1 MSYTLSPQQAA
12 FVNWVIS
19 GRGNAIAEAVAGAGK
34 TSTII
39 RSLQETRGSVAIAA
53 FNNRIADE
61 IKAKV
66 AKLDLGRQIAVGT
79 FHSFGFR
86 NWRKVA
92 SNVRVDEHKV
102 RKLMEEMQVRE
113 ELRDFVGAAVGMARQ
128 VGIGALHPMGD
139 LSQWYGMVA
148 HHDME
153 DRLAEQPGARVSPML
168 VEQGIN
174 TAIKVLEASN
184 EMCRDVIDFDDML
197 YAPILHKVRFW
208 QNDWLFVDE
217 AQDSN
222 AMRRA
227 VARAMLR
234 PGGRAVFVGDR
245 RQAINGFAGAD
256 NDALDQIARE
266 FSTTELPMTVTFRC
280 PKAVVREARMYVDH
294 IVAAETAPEGT
305 VRDIGEFANLLNE
318 QLTPSDAILCR
329 NTAPL
334 VKAAYALIR
343 RGTACRIE
351 GRDIGAG
358 LLKLATRWK
367 KCKTLPALREKLVD
381 YMETETAALTAKN
394 KEARA
399 AALQDQ
405 VESLLA
411 IIDGLGVDAT
421 VADLRARIESMFG
434 DSDKDPRPMV
444 TLCSGH
450 RSKGR
455 EWHRVYLIGMNEL
468 IPSPFAR
475 QDWMVRQ
482 EENVAYV
489 MVTRSMGELVF
500 VAAPP
505 RGAR

>member
-1 MSYTLSPQQAA
+1 MSYQPSPQQAE
-12 FVNWVIS
+12 FLDWVRT
-19 GRGNAIAEAVAGAGK
+19 GRGNATVRAVAGAGK
-34 TSTII
+34 TSTIL
-39 RSLQETRGSVAIAA
+39 RSLPDTRGSVAIAA

-86 NWRKVA
+86 TWRNVASHVKVDANKTRKVMDHLDV
-92 SNVRVDEHKV
+92 SED
-102 RKLMEEMQVRE
+102 
-113 ELRDFVGAAVGMARQ
+113 LRDFVGAAVSMARQ

-139 LSQWYGMVA
+139 MSAWYAMVA
-148 HHDME
+148 HHDMA
-153 DRLAEQPGARVSPML
+153 DKLAEAPGAHVTPYLLERALNAAVK
-168 VEQGIN
+168 
-174 TAIKVLEASN
+174 ALEASN
-184 EMCRDVIDFDDML
+184 DACRELIDFDDML
-197 YAPILHKVRFW
+197 YAPILFKARFW

-234 PGGRAVFVGDR
+234 PGGRAVFVGDE

-256 NDALDQIARE
+256 NDALDQVARE
-266 FSTTELPMTVTFRC
+266 FNTTALPLTVTYRC
-280 PKAVVREARMYVDH
+280 PKAVVAEARMYVDH
-294 IVAAETAPEGT
+294 IVAAPTAPEGT
-305 VRDIGEFANLLNE
+305 VRDIGEFANLFAE
-318 QLTPSDAILCR
+318 QLTTDDAILCR

-334 VKAAYALIR
+334 VKAAYGLIR

-381 YMETETAALTAKN
+381 YMETETVALTAKN

-411 IIDGLGVDAT
+411 IIDGLGTDAT

-489 MVTRSMGELVF
+489 MITRSMGELVY

>member
-1 MSYTLSPQQAA
+1 MSYQLSTQQQA
-12 FVNWVIS
+12 FVDWVAR

-34 TSTII
+34 TSTIL
-39 RSLQETRGSVAIAA
+39 RSLPETRGSVAIAA

-61 IKAKV
+61 IKTKV

-86 NWRKVA
+86 TWRNVA
-92 SNVRVDEHKV
+92 SRVQVDGDKV
-102 RKLMEEMQVRE
+102 RNLMRVMEVDE
-113 ELRDFVGAAVGMARQ
+113 ELRDFVGSAVGMARQ

-139 LSQWYGMVA
+139 MSAWYGMVA
-148 HHDME
+148 HHDMA
-153 DRLAEQPGARVSPML
+153 DKLADAPGAHVSPYL
-168 VEQGIN
+168 LERALGI
-174 TAIKVLEASN
+174 AVKVLEASN
-184 EMCRDVIDFDDML
+184 ESCRDVIDFDDML
-197 YAPILHKVRFW
+197 YAPILFKARFW

-266 FSTTELPMTVTFRC
+266 FSTTELPMTVTYRC

-294 IVAAETAPEGT
+294 IVASPTAPEGE
-305 VRDIGEFANLLNE
+305 VRDIGEFANLFAE
-318 QLTPSDAILCR
+318 QLTPDDAILCR

-334 VKAAYALIR
+334 VKAAYGLIR

-358 LLKLATRWK
+358 LLRLATRWK
-367 KCKTLPALREKLVD
+367 RCKTLPDLREKLVE
-381 YMETETAALTAKN
+381 YMETETVALTAKN
-394 KEARA
+394 KEAKA

-405 VESLLA
+405 VESLIA
-411 IIDGLGVDAT
+411 VIDGLGHTAT
-421 VADLRARIESMFG
+421 VGDLRTRIESMFG

-455 EWHRVYLIGMNEL
+455 EWHRVYLVGMNEL

-489 MVTRSMGELVF
+489 MVTRSMGELVY

-505 RGAR
+505 RGVR